1 MCLVL
6 GPSGLRLDRESEAG
20 GLVRGP
26 GGEGKREQNDDFFQ
40 IFCAKPKTTWV
51 PEPSL
56 EVRKTENAPEKTQ
69 KMNQAPNFLGPIELN
84 GRSFSTRLKER
95 QSRNA
100 P

>member
-1 MCLVL
+1 L
-6 GPSGLRLDRESEAG
+6 GPSGRSLDRESEAG
-20 GLVRGP
+20 GLVFGT
-26 GGEGKREQNDDFFQ
+26 GGEGKHEQNDGFFQ